1 MVASAVAVQAAEVYS
16 PGPGSEQA
24 SHGALPLALHVEP
37 AMQPP
42 VVGEEV
48 GDVKG
53 EFEGVGE
60 ALPSPPPPPPPEV
73 HSFEVSHVPEEHAQ
87 AVRSAVGV
95 EPVTQ
100 GVHAVSADGAH
111 AVAMY
116 SPAAQVE
123 QSPQKGASVPF
134 AEVVLPPAQ
143 TAHCRSFVGVHA
155 RRKVPGMPTHV
166 EGVSLQGSQEPDC
179 AETSSDHVSS
189 GHDAHVVSAVAVQP
203 SSM

>member
-48 GDVKG
+48 GEVKG
-53 EFEGVGE
+53 EFEGDGE
-60 ALPSPPPPPPPEV
+60 ALPSPPPPPPPPPEV
-73 HSFEVSHVPEEHAQ
+73 HSFEVAHVPEEHVQ

-100 GVHAVSADGAH
+100 CVHSSSAP
-111 AVAMY
+111 
-116 SPAAQVE
+116 S
-123 QSPQKGASVPF
+123 
-134 AEVVLPPAQ
+134 AE
-143 TAHCRSFVGVHA
+143 
-155 RRKVPGMPTHV
+155 
-166 EGVSLQGSQEPDC
+166 
-179 AETSSDHVSS
+179 
-189 GHDAHVVSAVAVQP
+189 
-203 SSM
+203 